1 MTRRHQVIVAPRAVA
16 QLDRIAEWWA
26 VNRPEVPDLFAEEFA
41 AALTRL
47 RTNPGAGAPYR
58 VGPHPEVRR
67 LLLPRTRYH
76 VYYLSA
82 DAVDRVVVLAVW
94 HTARGGKPVL

>member
-26 VNRPEVPDLFAEEFA
+26 VNRAEAPDLFVEEFA

-47 RTNPGAGAPYR
+47 STNPGAGVPYR
-58 VGPHPEVRR
+58 VGPHPDVRR
-67 LLLPRTRYH
+67 LLLPRTRY
-76 VYYLSA
+76 LC
-82 DAVDRVVVLAVW
+82 
-94 HTARGGKPVL
+94 TT